1 MAISTARLQPGHPG
15 PIGTFGL
22 RAKLAASGFTGID
35 PRRDD
40 VIVQL
45 ADADGELLCATIP
58 HSLWRS
64 GNGKRFK
71 FAEHSGQLAG
81 GATKG
86 RITVDKNGGV
96 TLTVVGQGLD
106 PARFSSGLGVA
117 ARIRNRC
124 SVGAI
129 QLKSKHNRLIFP

>member
-15 PIGTFGL
+15 PIGFFGL
-22 RAKLAASGFTGID
+22 RAKLASSGFTGID

-45 ADADGELLCATIP
+45 STANGQLLCATIP
-58 HSLWRS
+58 HSLWQS

-71 FAEHSGQLAG
+71 FADRSGSTAG
-81 GATKG
+81 GATEG
-86 RITVDKNGGV
+86 RVTVDKNGGV
-96 TLTVVGQGLD
+96 TLTVVGHGLD
-106 PARFSSGLGVA
+106 PARFSPELGIA
-117 ARIRNRC
+117 ARIGSRC
-124 SVGAI
+124 SVGGT

>member
-15 PIGTFGL
+15 PVGAFGL
-22 RAKLAASGFTGID
+22 RAKLANTGFAGVD

-45 ADADGELLCATIP
+45 ATTDGELLCATIP
-58 HSLWRS
+58 HPLWHS
-64 GNGKRFK
+64 GNGRGFRF
-71 FAEHSGQLAG
+71 ADHTGQRAG

-96 TLTVVGQGLD
+96 TLTLVGHGLD
-106 PARFSSGLGVA
+106 PARFSPGLGVA
-117 ARIRNRC
+117 ARIGDRC

-129 QLKSKHNRLIFP
+129 QLKSKRQRLVFP